1 MSCDTTP
8 STDFEPIIQGA
19 DYAYDLEVSEIV
31 SPATTATPVNL
42 TGATFR
48 AQLRR
53 TPASSEVLATFT
65 PSLTAPTLG
74 KVSFSLDDSVTALIP
89 STPCDSGWSH
99 DVFVTLASGRT
110 LNLVPLTYLSVVAGN
125 SR

>member
-8 STDFEPIIQGA
+8 SSDFEPIICGA

-42 TGATFR
+42 TGAVFR

-53 TPASSEVLATFT
+53 AAASPALLATFT
-65 PSLTAPTLG
+65 AALTAPTLG
-74 KVSFSLDDSVTALIP
+74 KVSFSLDNSVTSTIP
-89 STPCDSGWSH
+89 ATSCESGWAH
-99 DVFVTLASGRT
+99 DVFADLADGRT
-110 LNLVPLTYLSVVAGN
+110 LNLVPLTYLSVTPAA

>member
-1 MSCDTTP
+1 VSCDTTP
-8 STDFEPIIQGA
+8 SSDFEPIICGA
-19 DYAYDLEVSEIV
+19 DYGYDLEVSEIV
-31 SPATTATPVNL
+31 SPATTATAVNL

-53 TPASSEVLATFT
+53 TPASTEILATFT

-89 STPCDSGWSH
+89 ATPCDSGWSH
-99 DVFVTLASGRT
+99 DVFVTLADGRT
-110 LNLVPLTYLSVVAGN
+110 LNVVPLTYLSVISRN